1 MPSEPLPAGPPP
13 RDAAAPG
20 PLGPPT
26 TPAAGRFT
34 GSQRLHP
41 ASVVLGVNLRQ
52 LIQALLF
59 PVVAGL
65 ASGRTL
71 TFGLLAVFGLA
82 TLGYRVLAWQRF
94 TFSFDG
100 EVVRVD
106 EGVLSRNHRAL
117 DVARI
122 QQVEL
127 DRGAVQR
134 LFGLASLRIETAG
147 SSSEVEVELRVL
159 PEPDAQ
165 ALREAVRAGR
175 ARALA
180 ATRHQRGARHGPS
193 GSAAATTN
201 AAVTA
206 VGDGSGLAS
215 PADRDAGDAGDEE
228 EVFAPDDPVRREVGR
243 IPLRHVALG
252 AVTGAQL
259 LVFPA
264 VLAAAFQFVGEL
276 ATNAMDQAIERLV
289 DVGLMA
295 PQELL
300 SGPRLSTVVLVL
312 VATIVL
318 SLATALAAGVLREA
332 NFVVTRVGE
341 DLHFSRGLLSTRDSV
356 VPLRRVQ
363 LVEIQRNWARRL
375 LGAASIRIH
384 SAGGSAD
391 AARRVALPL
400 VPDGEVDRWLRE
412 LLPGVTATPTLRPH
426 PPTALRRAV
435 LRWVRP
441 SLVVTGLVWLLWL
454 TLPDVVLD
462 ALPTV
467 LEDARWWV
475 LALPVVAGA
484 LGVVEY
490 RQLAHG
496 VTELVVASRQGA
508 LSVTTTLAPL
518 VKVQAVGTRRSFFQR
533 RLGLATVTA
542 RVAGPGG
549 DVEVLDVGAVA
560 GADLHAE
567 LTRHA
572 ASPAVLELTTAPDP
586 GDEPVRSPAAGSP
599 ARR

>member
-1 MPSEPLPAGPPP
+1 MPSEPPPPGPPP
-13 RDAAAPG
+13 EVAAAPD
-20 PLGPPT
+20 PPA
-26 TPAAGRFT
+26 PGAGRFAA
-34 GSQRLHP
+34 SQRLHP

-71 TFGLLAVFGLA
+71 TFGLLAVFGVV

-147 SSSEVEVELRVL
+147 TSSEVEVELRVL

-180 ATRHQRGARHGPS
+180 ATRRQREAGLGPS
-193 GSAAATTN
+193 GSPVATAA
-201 AAVTA
+201 TA
-206 VGDGSGLAS
+206 VGSGATGGPAADGAS
-215 PADRDAGDAGDEE
+215 PDGTDEG
-228 EVFAPDDPVRREVGR
+228 FALDEPVRREVGR
-243 IPLRHVALG
+243 IRLPHVVLG

-276 ATNAMDQAIERLV
+276 ASNAMDQAIERLV
-289 DVGLMA
+289 DIGLMA

-300 SGPRLSTVVLVL
+300 DGPRLSTVVLVV
-312 VATIVL
+312 VATLVL
-318 SLATALAAGVLREA
+318 SLATAVATGVLREA

-375 LGAASIRIH
+375 LGATSIRIH

-400 VPDGEVDRWLRE
+400 VRDGEVDRWLGE
-412 LLPGVTATPTLRPH
+412 LLPGVAAAPTLQPH
-426 PPTALRRAV
+426 PPAAQRRAI
-435 LRWVRP
+435 LRWIRP
-441 SLVVTGLVWLLWL
+441 SLVVAGLVWVLWL
-454 TLPDVVLD
+454 TLPGVVLTG
-462 ALPTV
+462 LPDV
-467 LEDARWWV
+467 LQDARWWV

-496 VTELVVASRQGA
+496 VTDLVVASRQGA
-508 LSVTTTLAPL
+508 LSVTTSLAPL
-518 VKVQAVGTRRSFFQR
+518 VKVQAVSTRRSYFQR

-549 DVEVLDVGAVA
+549 DVVVLDVGEVA
-560 GADLHAE
+560 GAHLHTE
-567 LTRHA
+567 LARHA
-572 ASPAVLELTTAPDP
+572 ASPAVLELTTTATPEDQP
-586 GDEPVRSPAAGSP
+586 LRPPAAGSP